1 VLFGR
6 GRAVEGEGLK
16 DRREVI
22 GECKGFLSR
31 APCPRPLRSAE
42 GRGWLSGVFE
52 VFGGFP

>member
-1 VLFGR
+1 MFFGR
-6 GRAVEGEGLK
+6 GRGAERVGLK

-31 APCPRPLRSAE
+31 APSPRSLRSAE

-52 VFGGFP
+52 VFSGFP

>member
-1 VLFGR
+1 VFFGR
-6 GRAVEGEGLK
+6 GRGAEGIRLK

-31 APCPRPLRSAE
+31 APCPRSLMSAE

-52 VFGGFP
+52 VFSGFP